1 MRPQR
6 AGVALLV
13 TLFATLWFSVQA
25 EAIPYRWPIKTGSD
39 AGAKLAHPKKT
50 PTVAQLARIK
60 RPAGIKT
67 STLRLSPV
75 EQTIYTI
82 KAKLLLCRREADGDI
97 HLVLQD
103 LATDSTIVAEIPN
116 PTKVATTSPW
126 RSLIAKA
133 RTAFTAQFHPTNA
146 RKDEGQMLIT
156 VRGVGFFDKRH
167 DSEGAATNGL
177 ELHPILSYSTP

>member
-6 AGVALLV
+6 AGVVALV
-13 TLFATLWFSVQA
+13 TVFSAVWFPIQA
-25 EAIPYRWPIKTGSD
+25 MAIPYRWPVKTGTD
-39 AGAKLAHPKKT
+39 AGAKLAHPTKK
-50 PTVAQLARIK
+50 PSIAQLARIK

-67 STLRLSPV
+67 TTLRLAPV

-82 KAKLLLCRREADGDI
+82 KAKLLLCRREADGDY

-103 LATDSTIVAEIPN
+103 LGTDSTIVAEIPD
-116 PTKVATTSPW
+116 PAKVAVSSPW
-126 RSLIAKA
+126 KSLIKKA
-133 RTAFTAQFHPTNA
+133 RTAFTTQFHPTSA

-167 DSEGAATNGL
+167 DSEGAALSGI
-177 ELHPILSYSTP
+177 ELHPVLSYSTP